1 MKDSAYL
8 IIEKGGIQMLRK
20 NRPDLHA
27 GQVAV
32 KIQVDVSDA
41 YFDRHIPQAHLTL
54 AEEDILT
61 PTIDVAVE
69 SPMQPELEV

>member
-1 MKDSAYL
+1 MRDSAFL

-32 KIQVDVSDA
+32 KVHVDVADE
-41 YFDRHIPQAHLTL
+41 YFDRYIPQAHLTL

-61 PTIDVAVE
+61 PTIDVTVE
-69 SPMQPELEV
+69 SPMNPEPEV